1 VGWADS
7 RGEARK
13 AVVRGIH
20 IPEERRLAGSLA
32 AALYITASL
41 TAGLVLVLPGV
52 EVDSAGVVLG
62 LSGVGLVWGLIALRL
77 IPWERAN
84 PVVSL
89 LSSFMGLPI
98 TAIVM
103 AETGGSHSPAR
114 FYLLFIV
121 FYCSYF
127 YRRGEAAVLIGLCM
141 AVQCSPLLYESGAVD
156 NGFLAELFVV
166 LPSYVVLGGLIS
178 LSKDLMVTLREES
191 TALSLSD
198 ALTGV
203 ANRRAFEAGLEMMEK
218 GGRASD
224 VTGLLL
230 VDLDDF
236 KSANTLFGHTGGDRV
251 LRCAADSLREAAR
264 GNDMVARLGGDE
276 FAILAGAVT
285 EEGMTALADRVLES
299 LARADEALSLPGFR
313 LSASVGWAVYPYHAD
328 NGRDLIEHADF
339 ALAGAKASGKA
350 RWQAAV
356 SHPSGSP
363 GSRVGA
369 DERAR
374 RF

>member
-1 VGWADS
+1 
-7 RGEARK
+7 
-13 AVVRGIH
+13 VVTGIH
-20 IPEERRLAGSLA
+20 IPEERRLAGRLA

-41 TAGLVLVLPGV
+41 TAGLLLIMPGV
-52 EVDSAGVVLG
+52 DIDHVGVV
-62 LSGVGLVWGLIALRL
+62 VGLAVFGLAWGVFALVV

-84 PVVSL
+84 PLVSL

-103 AETGGSHSPAR
+103 AESGGSQSPAR

-127 YRRGEAAVLIGLCM
+127 YRRSEAAVLLGLCM
-141 AVQCSPLLYESGAVD
+141 AVLCTPLLYESGAVD
-156 NGFLAELFVV
+156 NGFLAELMVV
-166 LPSYVVLGGLIS
+166 LPSYAVLGGLIS
-178 LSKDLMVTLREES
+178 FSKDLMVNLREES
-191 TALSLSD
+191 TALALTD

-203 ANRRAFEAGLEMMEK
+203 ANRRAFEAGLDLMEK
-218 GGRASD
+218 GGRATD

-236 KSANTLFGHTGGDRV
+236 KSANTLFGHTGGDEV
-251 LRCAADSLREAAR
+251 LRAAADSLREAAR

-276 FAILAGAVT
+276 FAILAGAVS
-285 EEGMTALADRVLES
+285 EDGMTALANRVLEA
-299 LARADEALSLPGFR
+299 LERADEALGLTGFR

-328 NGRDLIEHADF
+328 SGPALVEHADF

-356 SHPSGSP
+356 SSVP
-363 GSRVGA
+363 GSSA
-369 DERAR
+369 S
-374 RF
+374 